1 MASPLA
7 RGTDGTSPPSVGALR
22 TSTGPRIGLRVL
34 ALAYVGIL
42 VLVPLIF
49 VFWRTFESGLGDF
62 FHALSGADTL
72 HAFRLSLEIALWAVV
87 IDTVFGITVA
97 ILLSRHRFW
106 GRSLL
111 SAFVD
116 LPVSISPIVVG
127 LALILVYG
135 GTGWF
140 GTQLQNAG
148 LMIINNVPGMVMA
161 TVFVSLPL
169 VVRSIVPVLDQAGTD
184 QEQAAKSL
192 GANAVARFR
201 RITFPTIRAA
211 VAYGVVL
218 SFARCLGEYGAVLVV
233 SGNIAGQTETAPL
246 LIGNVLNYE
255 PGAAGRAHAYAVAFV
270 LVVVAILAILAISL
284 LRRRQAV
291 K

>member
-1 MASPLA
+1 MASPFA
-7 RGTDGTSPPSVGALR
+7 GGTVGVSPPSVGALR
-22 TSTGPRIGLRVL
+22 TSAGPRIGLRVV
-34 ALAYVGIL
+34 ALLYVGVL
-42 VLVPLIF
+42 VLVPMVFIF
-49 VFWRTFESGLGDF
+49 WQTFKSGLGDF
-62 FHALSGADTL
+62 FDTFKDDNTI
-72 HAFRLSLEIALWAVV
+72 HAFRLSLEIAIWAVV
-87 IDTVFGITVA
+87 INTIFGIAVA
-97 ILLSRHRFW
+97 LLLSRHRFW
-106 GRSLL
+106 GRGVL

-140 GTQLQNAG
+140 GTPLQNAG
-148 LMIINNVPGMVMA
+148 IMIINNVPGMVLA

-169 VVRSIVPVLDQAGTD
+169 VARSIVPVLDEAGTD

-192 GANAVARFR
+192 GANAIARFR

-211 VAYGVVL
+211 VLYGVVL

-233 SGNIAGQTETAPL
+233 SGNISGQTETAPL
-246 LIGNVLNYE
+246 LIGNILNYE
-255 PGAAGRAHAYAVAFV
+255 PGPVGRAHAYAVAFV
-270 LVVVAILAILAISL
+270 LVLVAIVAILAISL